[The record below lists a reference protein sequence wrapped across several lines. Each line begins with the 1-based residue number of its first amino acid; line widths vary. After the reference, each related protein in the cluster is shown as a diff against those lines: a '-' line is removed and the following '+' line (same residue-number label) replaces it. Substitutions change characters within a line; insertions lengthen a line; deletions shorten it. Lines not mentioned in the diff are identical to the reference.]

1 MGGPGSC
8 LAGPRW
14 ESGGWLETGSILL
27 RRSLQK
33 SYGIYDT
40 LFCGLL
46 QKFWKQHRENVQKPS
61 TGDGRVCVQS
71 LICSLRMQSLTI
83 MPGPLPRDGTAATGY
98 VGVPAKPKPCIPS
111 LHVDFSSLPHTLPW
125 TLKCRFL
132 ELGRGSEC
140 QGVSHQP

>member
-8 LAGPRW
+8 PAGPRW

-83 MPGPLPRDGTAATGY
+83 MPGPLPGDG
-98 VGVPAKPKPCIPS
+98 
-111 LHVDFSSLPHTLPW
+111 D
-125 TLKCRFL
+125 
-132 ELGRGSEC
+132 GSN
-140 QGVSHQP
+140 Q